1 MERVEIRAQADRA
14 RNEHIDAIVCMG
26 YDLCENKETSSDIKL
41 LKEQTFG
48 KGGLFP
54 YSADNI
60 DIAKRQLDARG
71 NHSFG
76 GFLLNYRAISKMQNS
91 VGQSVKIKQGEAPLI
106 VRIPL
111 RGSEITI
118 GAAVY
123 ALSQTDA
130 QEIGAFNDFS
140 AQLQSN
146 DMQIRLEAM
155 HKILEHLDTMAQAR
169 GIEFKD

>member
-1 MERVEIRAQADRA
+1 MERVEIRAQADKA
-14 RNEHIDAIVCMG
+14 CNEHIDAIVCMG
-26 YDLCENKETSSDIKL
+26 YNLCQHKETSSDINL
-41 LKEQTFG
+41 LQEQTFG
-48 KGGLFP
+48 RSGLFP

-60 DIAKRQLDARG
+60 DMAKRQLDARG
-71 NHSFG
+71 NRSFG

-111 RGSEITI
+111 RGSDITI

-130 QEIGAFNDFS
+130 QEIGAFDDFS
-140 AQLQSN
+140 AHLQSD
-146 DMQIRLEAM
+146 DMQIRLETM